1 MIETYDMTCFECGD
15 DRESTT
21 FYMYYEI
28 GREHE
33 PGYSG
38 NEDVSLATL
47 KDTDDLDINSIC
59 EDCKDDYM
67 EILNG

>member
-15 DRESTT
+15 DGESTT

-28 GREHE
+28 NREHG

-38 NEDVSLATL
+38 NEEVDVSTL

-59 EDCKDDYM
+59 EDCKNNYM
-67 EILNG
+67 EMSIG

>member
-1 MIETYDMTCFECGD
+1 MTCFECGD

-33 PGYSG
+33 PGYFG
-38 NEDVSLATL
+38 DEDVSLATL

-59 EDCKDDYM
+59 EACKDDYM

>member
-15 DRESTT
+15 DRESTI

-33 PGYSG
+33 PGYSEY
-38 NEDVSLATL
+38 EDVSLTTL

>member
-15 DRESTT
+15 SREATT

-28 GREHE
+28 GREYDA
-33 PGYSG
+33 GYSG
-38 NEDVSLATL
+38 DKEVDLSTL

-59 EDCKDDYM
+59 EECKNDYM

>member
-1 MIETYDMTCFECGD
+1 
-15 DRESTT
+15 
-21 FYMYYEI
+21 MYYEI
-28 GREHE
+28 GREYE

-38 NEDVSLATL
+38 DEDVSLSTL

>member
-28 GREHE
+28 GREYE

-38 NEDVSLATL
+38 NEDCKGVCRKKVS
-47 KDTDDLDINSIC
+47 
-59 EDCKDDYM
+59 
-67 EILNG
+67 